1 MTLIRRVFNFILGG
15 KHNYKRIELI
25 LNKQQ
30 YLLMKKERDCGCG
43 GSFRTHITCV
53 SMHEGVNSSPCAS
66 FFFKNLIPFYLIFY
80 FCYRPSMCVQHHWLE
95 LGPTPPLIY
104 IIIVSSPLKLGL
116 LIWSASKLQARELFK
131 PKCLSIWSQQKTQT
145 FHFNS
150 PSLSIALSFPIF
162 GGDLFGLQETLR
174 NFTEMRQIKKIK
186 LHTIRQV

>member
-1 MTLIRRVFNFILGG
+1 MGNIITKGSSSFSTNSSTCWWR
-15 KHNYKRIELI
+15 KREIVVVGAHSAL
-25 LNKQQ
+25 
-30 YLLMKKERDCGCG
+30 
-43 GSFRTHITCV
+43 TCV